1 MFLLRLCTT
10 RQRRIRVSRITG
22 SDGGGC
28 ILVMQEGQRTGLALA
43 KPARALEF
51 ALIVILEI
59 LALMP
64 ERYRGVCGHGAVREE
79 ENRKTQSAAVDHCSF
94 LIAFSVDSIMACHR
108 HRNNATMRNDNE
120 SGVKRKFRVFERE
133 HETDVFQF
141 RKFLHSS

>member
-10 RQRRIRVSRITG
+10 RQRRIRVRRIAG

-94 LIAFSVDSIMACHR
+94 LIAFSVYSSMACHR
-108 HRNNATMRNDNE
+108 HRKMPQCATKT
-120 SGVKRKFRVFERE
+120 SQISK
-133 HETDVFQF
+133 T
-141 RKFLHSS
+141 